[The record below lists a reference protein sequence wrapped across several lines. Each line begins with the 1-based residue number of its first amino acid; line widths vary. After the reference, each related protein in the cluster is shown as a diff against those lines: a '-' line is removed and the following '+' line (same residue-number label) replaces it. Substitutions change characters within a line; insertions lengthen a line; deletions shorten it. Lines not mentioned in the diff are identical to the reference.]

1 VRGISLAI
9 LMVLA
14 IATVLV
20 FSFRSLSREKTRLLQ
35 EFAQAQQT
43 IARELGAELED
54 RLQGLEEDAR
64 VIAAL
69 VKEAREG
76 TEASRRDKA
85 QTMLA
90 SFRAMATV
98 VRHYRSLAL
107 FGTDGALRLSAV
119 DPSEDHAT
127 AAALMQT
134 SRTAASSPRRASR
147 ISGPV
152 EAVAGRHFYLYRF
165 PVDGETVVITIEGPR
180 LLLSAMRSVPDGR
193 VVVTDPG
200 AVEWTGCGVNAHC
213 VRRAASSRADEEQGW
228 KDAAGTSWVSA
239 GAAEKLGLPRKEAA
253 AAWVTTGSPALGNW
267 RVLLVTSA
275 GMIHARET
283 ALARRLLF
291 TGIGL
296 IAAIGFVGL
305 LIVRQQRVAAA
316 LAERL
321 RSAEALRSLELQL
334 TRAEKLATTGVLA
347 AGIAHEVG
355 TPLGIIRAR
364 SEILLDQLGPAEG
377 KSALEAI
384 IKQIDHISSTIRQV
398 LDFSRAQAVEVRSVG
413 ALAAVRATLDLLA
426 YRFRQQ
432 QIDVHVDVAPDL
444 PPVAADPNQLQ
455 QVLINLLINACDA
468 CGAGG
473 NIWISA
479 AGPGSD
485 RRLRWEIRDDGA
497 GVPREHLLAVF
508 DPFFTTK
515 KRGEGTGLGL
525 PVAAS
530 IVRNH
535 GGEIAL
541 ASTPGEGTTV
551 TILWPLA
558 AEADLAKG

>member
-1 VRGISLAI
+1 
-9 LMVLA
+9 MVLA
-14 IATVLV
+14 VATVLV
-20 FSFRSLSREKTRLLQ
+20 FSFRSLSREKTRLLE

-43 IARELGAELED
+43 TARELGSELED

-69 VKEAREG
+69 VKEARAG
-76 TEASRRDKA
+76 TDAASRDSA

-107 FGTDGALRLSAV
+107 FGTDGVLRLSAV
-119 DPSEDHAT
+119 DPSEDART
-127 AAALMQT
+127 AAALMST
-134 SRTAASSPRRASR
+134 SRGAATSPAGGARL
-147 ISGPV
+147 SGPV
-152 EAVAGRHFYLYRF
+152 ETAGGRYFYLYRF
-165 PVDGETVVITIEGPR
+165 PVEGEAVVITIEGPR
-180 LLLSAMRSVPDGR
+180 LLVSAMRSVPDGR

-200 AVEWTGCGVNAHC
+200 AVEWTGCGINALC
-213 VRRAASSRADEEQGW
+213 VQRTAASRSDEERGW
-228 KDAAGTSWVSA
+228 TDASGTAWVSA
-239 GAAEKLGLPRKEAA
+239 GAAATFGLPRKEAA

-267 RVLLVTSA
+267 RVLLVKSA

-283 ALARRLLF
+283 ALARQVLF
-291 TGIGL
+291 TGMGL

-321 RSAEALRSLELQL
+321 RNAEALRSLELQL
-334 TRAEKLATTGVLA
+334 IRAEKLATTGVLA

-377 KSALEAI
+377 KGALEAI

-413 ALAAVRATLDLLA
+413 VLGAVRAAIDLLA

-432 QIDVHVDVAPDL
+432 AIDVHVGVAADL
-444 PPVAADPNQLQ
+444 PAVAADPNQLQ
-455 QVLINLLINACDA
+455 QVLINVLINACDA
-468 CGAGG
+468 CGQGG
-473 NIWISA
+473 NVWVA
-479 AGPGSD
+479 AEGPGMD
-485 RRLRWEIRDDGA
+485 PRLRLEIRDDGA
-497 GVPREHLLAVF
+497 GIPAENLLAVF

-530 IVRNH
+530 IARNH

-541 ASTPGEGTTV
+541 ASTPGKGTTV
-551 TILWPLA
+551 TIFWPIA
-558 AEADLAKG
+558 REVDHAQG